1 MSRSNLD
8 AARKAKLEAERRF
21 GQASWFR
28 GVGLAPQ
35 GDGLA
40 VRLNVA
46 SEARQHAHSLPK
58 ELGGFPLEV
67 VFIDGYAPRR

>member
-1 MSRSNLD
+1 MNAKEVA
-8 AARKAKLEAERRF
+8 AARRAKVEAEKRF
-21 GQASWFR
+21 GKASWFR

-46 SEARQHAHSLPK
+46 SEARSQARSLPK
-58 ELGGFPLEV
+58 ELDGFPLEV
-67 VFIDGYAPRR
+67 VFIEGYGPRR